1 MPKWIT
7 ITPPRSSAGHRSTSP
22 GQELF
27 VGEKDD
33 AVSVRRRFKD
43 IQLQNTDDGQIQK
56 TERVPLDLIVRAGE
70 REMPKWITITPPRS
84 SAGHRSTSPGQEL
97 FGNQAVVRRRKLELS
112 NKCSLSKYLCLHRS
126 GAPISS
132 NTVAFPRHQA
142 CPELSLTSCEED
154 GEYRS
159 ADEECSWSN
168 MTLAD
173 LYPAMVEIF
182 TKLMAKH
189 SERKVLK
196 YMFGHLRS
204 KRWPSRRSKLSVT
217 LDKMRGFRP
226 TKLKGAFHSPCSC
239 RSEDSQSPTSGNE
252 SREFFCDNSLIS
264 NSSGLVP
271 SAYTDTNDI
280 KMVHSNS
287 SLEHL
292 ASGKDQEV
300 CKHTAS
306 PDIMDRMGET
316 FIIED
321 ELETTASPKN
331 SEYTES
337 EKLPYKR
344 FSEPSFITSTA
355 SSGSR
360 VPHLVK
366 ERETEKADFCVGSS
380 EFCSSVCS
388 SHSDSNNAIP
398 TTNCSPARSSN
409 TAFIYPER
417 QTSFQHKGSFSSWF
431 MKQSPKKMP
440 NKYDDAFEELY
451 YKVCSEEFQKSL
463 TLTRPLINSQNLE
476 EKGRLVK
483 SNSSDFGPSTKQC
496 DMEFDRMYEKLCRE
510 SVPKFFGFQTASNFR
525 KCEEIQV
532 PETVNALVNSP
543 FRIYSAISQVKRA
556 ESFPNCLCSPV
567 KRLKLTP
574 EHCFSS
580 RQCQELSPSIKGD
593 LQTAG
598 MPFLSKYYCSN
609 PHFFAD
615 CNCHSQGSGSHG
627 SSNRSFLGIPG
638 TSLQESGTAGVH
650 PDWHGAVEDCS
661 SLRNVR
667 KCHRR
672 VYRKLSY
679 TDEKD

>member
-1 MPKWIT
+1 MASMNRILELYNHPFEDDFVVSLDTLTYDTPEGPKRWGQVSRKDIKKWKKEIFKYNRRSQKNREKSKQQSSDFEDEHSTVQQESSENSGVDTSDTVGETIDTVSVRKIFEDIHLQNTDDGQIQKTEGVPLDLIVRAGEREMPKWIT

-525 KCEEIQV
+525 KCEEIQ
-532 PETVNALVNSP
+532 AMS
-543 FRIYSAISQVKRA
+543 RA
-556 ESFPNCLCSPV
+556 FPQ
-567 KRLKLTP
+567 
-574 EHCFSS
+574 H
-580 RQCQELSPSIKGD
+580 KG
-593 LQTAG
+593 
-598 MPFLSKYYCSN
+598 
-609 PHFFAD
+609 
-615 CNCHSQGSGSHG
+615 
-627 SSNRSFLGIPG
+627 
-638 TSLQESGTAGVH
+638 
-650 PDWHGAVEDCS
+650 
-661 SLRNVR
+661 
-667 KCHRR
+667 
-672 VYRKLSY
+672 
-679 TDEKD
+679 